1 MNQSSTPLWLDLKT
15 NYIDDNFEKLVEY
28 LRSTVDKNDSLYKET
43 LKLLEK
49 RIEELIDIESSRR
62 LYDEPATHEETIF
75 NIKLLVVYL
84 LTIRDDAK
92 FQIEAFIALMEQL
105 MHITPRRSQE
115 LLNKISEC
123 LRYTS
128 IDELGFGWYEYDN
141 YLGKEVFVMNV
152 CQNVKFGK
160 ERALRQYANQGTLLI
175 NNDNIFISS
184 QNIAKTEKLAT
195 SPSISIEADTG
206 IHVIIS
212 QADKQYLDA
221 LIRYNKA
228 LEQRNSMIRHDMR
241 DPLLYETVEQQMC
254 VAAELIHRMRRQWV
268 EQFTPIFMEY
278 YHAVAGADES
288 VAMRYDSPLNGGVT
302 MEQVLHDNRER
313 DMIIGHTTRG
323 VHRDDLEL
331 LLAGHSMRRTG
342 SQGQCKTYTIALRLA
357 QFDFIKAVNPTTP
370 ILLLDDIFD
379 RLDALRVER
388 IVDVVSGDRFGQIFI
403 TDTNRTHLDQIIQR
417 QAGDYRMMTVEHGV
431 VTADPKGGNRA

>member
-1 MNQSSTPLWLDLKT
+1 MILNNLHILNYKNIAEAALDFSPKVNCLIGNNGMGKTNVLDAIYYLSMCKSSIYLPDASVITHEAPFMMLQGRYSRRGVDEEISVALQRGKRKVVRRGGKEYQRLSQHIGMLPIVMVSPMDLDL
-15 NYIDDNFEKLVEY
+15 I
-28 LRSTVDKNDSLYKET
+28 RGGG
-43 LKLLEK
+43 
-49 RIEELIDIESSRR
+49 EERRR
-62 LYDEPATHEETIF
+62 LMD
-75 NIKLLVVYL
+75 
-84 LTIRDDAK
+84 
-92 FQIEAFIALMEQL
+92 
-105 MHITPRRSQE
+105 
-115 LLNKISEC
+115 
-123 LRYTS
+123 
-128 IDELGFGWYEYDN
+128 
-141 YLGKEVFVMNV
+141 
-152 CQNVKFGK
+152 
-160 ERALRQYANQGTLLI
+160 
-175 NNDNIFISS
+175 
-184 QNIAKTEKLAT
+184 
-195 SPSISIEADTG
+195 
-206 IHVIIS
+206 VIIS